1 MNKTNKKITLP
12 IVASIAAIAAL
23 SGCTPAQ
30 INAFVPSGLTPIQ
43 QQNVPSQVTPGEVV
57 TVTPVAHVSA
67 GLFAQRQPGVDVI
80 VKTDTSPPQMLSIV
94 QPVRPGS
101 PAFTQGERV
110 GVVYTPGGKTHVI
123 PLPTRTPAPDRL
135 PGAGPVQKSSA
146 QHITK

>member
-1 MNKTNKKITLP
+1 MNKTNKKITLTL
-12 IVASIAAIAAL
+12 VASLAAVAAL
-23 SGCTPAQ
+23 SGCAPAQ
-30 INAFVPSGLTPIQ
+30 IAAFIPSGLRPIQ
-43 QQNVPSQVTPGEVV
+43 QQTAQQVKPGEVV
-57 TVTPVAHVSA
+57 TVTNVDHVSV

-135 PGAGPVQKSSA
+135 PGAGF
-146 QHITK
+146 HRYERRT